1 MWIYT
6 RDGFVSVRASAK
18 SPDNV
23 LLRFRTARHAQ
34 AFADKF
40 REPRRIAVSDDT
52 DYRYRFEASRRELA
66 SAMARE
72 IGLLDYPN
80 FKAAAAELND
90 DDYAS
95 ALHRTWSI
103 HHQLQLQENPAHE
116 G

>member
-1 MWIYT
+1 MWIYM
-6 RDGFVSVRASAK
+6 RDGFASVRASAT
-18 SPDNV
+18 SPESV
-23 LLRFRTARHAQ
+23 VLRFRTERHAQ

-40 REPRRIAVSDDT
+40 AEPRKIIASEDT

-72 IGLLDYPN
+72 IDLLDYPN

-103 HHQLQLQENPAHE
+103 HHQLQLQENPTHE